1 MPASTS
7 RSRRARRAPHD
18 RQLRFLHA
26 QPGAVPGRA
35 GRGREGRAQRRARRG
50 GHLSTRAGTHRDL
63 AGAVHAERGRRVAAG
78 DPGLRGEDSVARGV
92 PRPPGHRPGVR
103 GQGGPCEDAD
113 ARQGFRRAPRRRGRL
128 RGPALALQSH
138 ALPFARDRALELPR
152 AARDHRVDR
161 RRRDHG
167 SPPSHAACRGR
178 AVPSRVDPHRAW
190 PRPARQFPEIHESLA
205 MFTPQEAINRLC
217 DKREIFYDEMVDL
230 MRQVLEGKVTQVQF
244 AAILMGLHVKTESVS
259 EIAAAASVMREF
271 STKVDA
277 AGVDHLVDTC
287 GTGGDKAHT
296 FNISTTAA
304 FVAAA
309 AGARVAKHGGRSV
322 SSQSGSADV
331 LESLGV
337 NLALAPE
344 QVSLCLREVG
354 LGFMFAPSHH
364 PAMKHAAPVRKELG
378 MRTILNILGPLTN
391 PAGAPNQVMGV
402 FHSDLVGIQ
411 ARVLKMLG
419 SKHVMTVHGSDG
431 LDEITLTGPTFVA
444 ELKHDF
450 ITEYTIE
457 PKQFGIDTAPLE
469 AIQVKDAADSRA
481 RVEAVLANEKGP
493 SRDIVILN

>member
-1 MPASTS
+1 
-7 RSRRARRAPHD
+7 
-18 RQLRFLHA
+18 
-26 QPGAVPGRA
+26 
-35 GRGREGRAQRRARRG
+35 
-50 GHLSTRAGTHRDL
+50 
-63 AGAVHAERGRRVAAG
+63 
-78 DPGLRGEDSVARGV
+78 
-92 PRPPGHRPGVR
+92 
-103 GQGGPCEDAD
+103 
-113 ARQGFRRAPRRRGRL
+113 
-128 RGPALALQSH
+128 
-138 ALPFARDRALELPR
+138 
-152 AARDHRVDR
+152 
-161 RRRDHG
+161 
-167 SPPSHAACRGR
+167 
-178 AVPSRVDPHRAW
+178 
-190 PRPARQFPEIHESLA
+190 

-230 MRQVLEGKVTQVQF
+230 MRQVMEGKVPPVQL

-277 AGVDHLVDTC
+277 SGVDHLVDTC

-322 SSQSGSADV
+322 SSKSGSADV

-337 NLALAPE
+337 NVALTPDEVA
-344 QVSLCLREVG
+344 LCIREVG
-354 LGFMFAPSHH
+354 LGFMYAPSHH

-402 FHSDLVGIQ
+402 FHPDLVGIQ

-419 SKHVMTVHGSDG
+419 SRHVITVHGSDG
-431 LDEITLTGPTFVA
+431 LDEITITGPTYVA

-450 ITEYTIE
+450 ITEYQIE
-457 PKQFGIDTAPLE
+457 PKQFGIDAAPIE
-469 AIQVKDAADSRA
+469 SIQVKDANESRA
-481 RVEAVLANEKGP
+481 RLESVLAGEAGP
-493 SRDIVILN
+493 CADVVILNSAAALYVSGVAASLWDGVALARDVIASGAARRKLDQLVAYTRGLAKA